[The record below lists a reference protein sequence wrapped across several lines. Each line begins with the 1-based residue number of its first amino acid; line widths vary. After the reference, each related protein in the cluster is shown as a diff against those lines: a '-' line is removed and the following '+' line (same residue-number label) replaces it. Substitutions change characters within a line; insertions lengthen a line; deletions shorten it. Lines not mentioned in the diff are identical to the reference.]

1 VIKVKIQ
8 EIVGKNIKKYRLQKK
23 LTQEELAEICDLHRT
38 YISSIERGVKSPSL
52 NILFRI
58 SNELEINIKNLFE

>member
-1 VIKVKIQ
+1 MKIQ

-38 YISSIERGVKSPSL
+38 YISSIESGVKSPSL